1 MFFYLMTVAEK
12 STSVLNLE
20 AIILEEIRKK

>member
-1 MFFYLMTVAEK
+1 MFFYLMIVAEK